1 MAIIKIRNAAID
13 LDAAEIPNLDA
24 AKITSGSFADARIPN
39 LATSKITS
47 GTFADARIAASSVNQ
62 YATSF
67 DDNQIVNDISTLAL
81 RQSSDEN
88 KGAYN
93 TNSTYVDVFQDAT
106 GYTNGANT
114 TRNASEYVSTET
126 AAADTNTMALWTTQI
141 DDHGDAI
148 GGSPGTPIVDDTGKF
163 QLQSS
168 DTNCQTFSSG
178 NAAPPS
184 GFGTRSIRTAAWS
197 TSNDAKGY
205 YIREVSGQTSD
216 LNFGTGA
223 FTIEMFAKQAGTGF
237 TTQHQYI
244 IDFQSSSSPN
254 ERLAIAPYDT
264 TDNQAYNGTLLAL
277 GGYNWNNFG
286 VGNWRHVAYVRDGSG
301 NVATF
306 INGTRVV
313 SASNGGNDINFT
325 DSVNLGVGQ
334 RHNGENAAYL
344 YMNNIRISN
353 IARYSPTSS
362 SLTVP
367 TTRFLGTTATV
378 NATGNFT
385 CPNVTASSSIN
396 KMGAV
401 VTYQNHSG
409 TNTLNTDI
417 ILQLSA
423 DGGSNYSTAT
433 LTAMPD
439 FSTGIK
445 MAKVND
451 LSVTAGTQLKYKIS
465 FANQASG
472 SKEARIRGVSLQ
484 Y

>member
-1 MAIIKIRNAAID
+1 MANYKD
-13 LDAAEIPNLDA
+13 LKYIFPASSIA
-24 AKITSGSFADARIPN
+24 
-39 LATSKITS
+39 S
-47 GTFADARIAASSVNQ
+47 GTFADARLSQSSVNQ

-81 RQSSDEN
+81 RQASDEN

-114 TRNASEYVSTET
+114 VRNASEYVSTQGT
-126 AAADTNTMALWTTQI
+126 AGDSNTIALWTTQI

-163 QLQSS
+163 QIQAA

-184 GFGTRSIRTAAWS
+184 GLGTRSIRTAAWS
-197 TSNDAKGY
+197 TSNNNKGY

-223 FTIEMFAKQAGTGF
+223 FTIEMFVKQAGSGESNA
-237 TTQHQYI
+237 HQYI
-244 IDFQSSSSPN
+244 FDFQSVSSPN
-254 ERLAIAPYDT
+254 ERLTVAPYGT
-264 TDNQAYNGTLLAL
+264 TNNQSYNGSLLAQ
-277 GGYNWNNFG
+277 GDYSWSNFG
-286 VGNWRHVAYVRDGSG
+286 VGNWRHVAYARDGSG
-301 NVATF
+301 NLAIW
-306 INGTRVV
+306 INGVRVQ
-313 SASNGGNDINFT
+313 AATNGGNDMNFT
-325 DSVNLGVGQ
+325 DSGGLGLGQ
-334 RHNGENAAYL
+334 RYNGENSSYT
-344 YMNNIRISN
+344 YINNIRISS
-353 IARYSPTSS
+353 IARYTPTSGS
-362 SLTVP
+362 NITVP
-367 TTRFLGTTATV
+367 TSRFTGTTTTV

-385 CPNVTASSSIN
+385 CPNVTASSSTN

-401 VTYQNHSG
+401 VTYQNHAG

-417 ILQLSA
+417 VLQLSA
-423 DGGSNYSTAT
+423 DGGSNFTTAT

-451 LSVTAGTQLKYKIS
+451 LSVTAGTQLKYKLS